1 MARCHELLQG
11 AIDLHTH
18 SAPSLFDRLLDDVGL
33 AEQARAAGM
42 RAVLYKAHEQ
52 DTTGRAALVRRA
64 VPGIEA
70 FGGVVLNH
78 AVGGLNPAAV
88 DASIKLGGRMVW
100 MPTMTAQHHI
110 AFFGGSHFG
119 TRMKGKTSTAGPAH
133 GLTVLDGAGG
143 LRPEVR
149 EILELIAAAGIC
161 LSTGHLSLPEIQ
173 ALVPAA
179 RVAGVTRILVTHPD
193 LALSGLGV
201 ADQKALAD
209 AGAILEKDVNTLG
222 PPWHSTTIE
231 AMVHSIREVGP
242 ARCVLATDYGQLHS
256 PAPVEGLRVFI
267 QLCLEQ
273 GISEAEIRAM
283 VAENPA
289 RLLGLD

>member
-1 MARCHELLQG
+1 MARCHELLRG

-18 SAPSLFDRLLDDVGL
+18 SAPSFFDRLLDDVGL

-78 AVGGLNPAAV
+78 VVGGLNPAAV

-100 MPTMTAQHHI
+100 MPTMAAQHHV

-119 TRMKGKTSTAGPAH
+119 TRMKGKTPAAGPAR
-133 GLTVLDGAGG
+133 GLSVLDETGG
-143 LRPEVR
+143 LRAEVR
-149 EILELIAAAGIC
+149 EILDLIAAAGIC
-161 LSTGHLSLPEIQ
+161 LSTGHLSLAEIQ

-179 RVAGVTRILVTHPD
+179 RAAGVLRILVTHPD
-193 LALSGLGV
+193 LMLSGIGV
-201 ADQKALAD
+201 GDQKLLAD

-256 PAPVEGLRVFI
+256 PAPVEGLRIFV
-267 QLCLEQ
+267 QLCLEH
-273 GISEAEIRAM
+273 GISEADIRMM

>member
-1 MARCHELLQG
+1 MARCHELLRG

-18 SAPSLFDRLLDDVGL
+18 SAPSVFDRLLDDVDL

-88 DASIKLGGRMVW
+88 DTAIKLGARMVW
-100 MPTMTAQHHI
+100 MPTMSSAHHI

-119 TRMKGKTSTAGPAH
+119 TRMPGRTAAAPAR
-133 GLTVLDGAGG
+133 GLTVLDEAGG

-149 EILELIAAAGIC
+149 EILALIAQAGIC
-161 LSTGHLSLPEIQ
+161 LSTGHLAPAEIQ
-173 ALVPAA
+173 VLVPAA
-179 RVAGVTRILVTHPD
+179 RQAGVSRVLVTHPD

-201 ADQKALAD
+201 EAQQALAS

-231 AMVHSIREVGP
+231 AMVRSIRAVGP
-242 ARCVLATDYGQLHS
+242 AHCVLATDYGQLHS
-256 PAPVEGLRVFI
+256 PAPVDGLRIFV

-283 VAENPA
+283 VVDNPA
-289 RLLGLD
+289 RLLGLE

>member
-1 MARCHELLQG
+1 VARCHELLRG

-18 SAPSLFDRLLDDVGL
+18 SAPSFFDRLLDDVGL

-78 AVGGLNPAAV
+78 GVGGLNPAAV

-100 MPTMTAQHHI
+100 MPTMSARHHI
-110 AFFGGSHFG
+110 GFFGGSHFG
-119 TRMKGKTSTAGPAH
+119 SQMKGRTPAAGPAE
-133 GLTVLDGAGG
+133 GLTVLDGTGH
-143 LRPEVR
+143 LRAEVR
-149 EILELIAAAGIC
+149 EILQLIATAGIC
-161 LSTGHLSLPEIQ
+161 LSIGHLSLEEIRVL
-173 ALVPAA
+173 APAA
-179 RVAGVTRILVTHPD
+179 RTAGVSRIVVTHPD
-193 LALSGLGV
+193 LKLSGIGV
-201 ADQKALAD
+201 ADQRALAD

-222 PPWHSTTIE
+222 PSRHSTTIE

-256 PAPVEGLRVFI
+256 PAPIEGMRIFV

-273 GISEAEIRAM
+273 GISETEIRTMIAD
-283 VAENPA
+283 NPA